1 MERKVRWRKQTLRL
15 KDNHTWKAPS
25 GYNVFVLDRGAVRF
39 NFPKDWVTVPASDCV
54 ALYDRRPPNDN
65 CRLAVSYLRLPPMDW
80 TGLPLD
86 ELIASVIEGDQRRI
100 LARGDIIKA
109 DRADLELAWREI
121 RFQDPSE
128 NCEAFSRIALARGA
142 NLQALITFDF
152 WARDAAWLESVWD
165 EVMRTVELGRFV
177 SDPTAGDTLH

>member
-1 MERKVRWRKQTLRL
+1 
-15 KDNHTWKAPS
+15 
-25 GYNVFVLDRGAVRF
+25 
-39 NFPKDWVTVPASDCV
+39 
-54 ALYDRRPPNDN
+54 
-65 CRLAVSYLRLPPMDW
+65 MDW

-165 EVMRTVELGRFV
+165 EVMRTVELRRFV

>member
-1 MERKVRWRKQTLRL
+1 
-15 KDNHTWKAPS
+15 
-25 GYNVFVLDRGAVRF
+25 VLDRGAVRF

-109 DRADLELAWREI
+109 DRADLELAWRAI